1 MVRWFGKKHNKR
13 IYGKAA
19 NSGESQADG
28 GQYVPCRWGA
38 IRPMQGKKKSQINL
52 PIGRQI
58 IKEMRKIMSAIKIT
72 IFILVSISAIF
83 IGTWFLLWVM
93 S

>member
-1 MVRWFGKKHNKR
+1 
-13 IYGKAA
+13 
-19 NSGESQADG
+19 
-28 GQYVPCRWGA
+28 
-38 IRPMQGKKKSQINL
+38 MQGKKKSQINL

-72 IFILVSISAIF
+72 IFILVSITAIF